1 MMSRVRFHNL
11 PLFWKILL
19 PFITVV
25 AVVGAAGVF
34 VIVNDL
40 SSRAQAALE
49 GELGR
54 RALDARATISAREL
68 FLLESTNL
76 AANLEGMP
84 AAAATQD
91 ASAVRRLLRSVLA
104 LKPQLSF
111 VAVTNRRGERLADLG
126 TRSKKSP
133 QLPNDLSRV
142 DIVSTV
148 LSGRAGQ
155 RAAGFV
161 ELNGRRFLAVA
172 APICRPTGT
181 CRPVG
186 VAITGLAPK
195 SLVSPSLRAA
205 ESEAGIALY
214 DRAGTLIT
222 RDSSPAPR
230 QIPGD
235 ITATQTSGSG
245 ASERTTSFT
254 PITVQGRRVG
264 TLAISI
270 PTAPALSVVR
280 SAATRLVLVVLGTM
294 AGIFVLGGLVSRSI
308 VRRVEQLLATNAAI
322 AGGDLAAR
330 APASSLDELG
340 TLARGVN
347 EMAQQ
352 LQASHETLELRVAQ
366 RTEEV
371 QRLLKDRTEFFAS
384 LSHELRT
391 PLAIILGEVKLLKR
405 EENRSARPLGS
416 SAEQLLDVVNDI
428 LDLARADSEGID
440 LEVEELDV
448 VDFLHDL
455 EPTLQGLAKGNGVEM
470 YLDLQKDA
478 PPIAADRGRLREIV
492 LNLVDNAVKYT
503 PKGGRVS
510 LSTGGSNGVMH
521 FAVSDNGVG
530 IPEEARPF
538 LFEPFFRVP
547 GITPQQGQASTGLG
561 LALTKRLV
569 EAHGGVID
577 YDSTLGSGSTFRF
590 TIPTGRGKA

>member
-1 MMSRVRFHNL
+1 MSRLRFDNL

-40 SSRAQAALE
+40 STRAQSALE
-49 GELGR
+49 AELGR

-84 AAAATQD
+84 GAAAERD
-91 ASAVRRLLRSVLA
+91 ADAMRRLLRSVLA

-111 VAVTNRRGERLADLG
+111 AAVTDARGKRLADLSR
-126 TRSKKSP
+126 TLDTSP
-133 QLPNDLSRV
+133 RLPQNLSNVKIVSRV
-142 DIVSTV
+142 
-148 LSGRAGQ
+148 LAGQAGQ
-155 RAAGFV
+155 RAAGFI
-161 ELNGRRFLAVA
+161 ELSGRRFLAVA

-186 VAITGLAPK
+186 VAITGLAPR
-195 SLVSPSLRAA
+195 SLISPSLRSA
-205 ESEAGIALY
+205 ESGAGIALY
-214 DRAGTLIT
+214 DEAGTLIT
-222 RDSSPAPR
+222 KDSPPAPR
-230 QIPGD
+230 EIPRD
-235 ITATQTSGSG
+235 TTATQTSGSG
-245 ASERTTSFT
+245 ASERTTNFA

-270 PTAPALSVVR
+270 PTAPALSPVR
-280 SAATRLVLVVLGTM
+280 SAAARLVLVVLGTM
-294 AGIFVLGGLVSRSI
+294 AGIFVLGGLISRSI

-322 AGGDLAAR
+322 ASGDLAAR
-330 APASSLDELG
+330 APATSLDEFG

-391 PLAIILGEVKLLKR
+391 PLAVILGEVVLLER
-405 EENRSARPLGS
+405 EGSRSARALGS

-440 LEVEELDV
+440 LDVEEVDV
-448 VDFLHDL
+448 GDFLHDL

-470 YLDLQKDA
+470 HLDFQKDA
-478 PPIAADRGRLREIV
+478 PHIAADRGRLREIV

-503 PKGGRVS
+503 PAGGRVS
-510 LSTGGSNGVMH
+510 LSAGGANGMMH
-521 FAVSDNGVG
+521 FAVNDTGVG

-547 GITPQQGQASTGLG
+547 GITTQQGQASTGLG
-561 LALTKRLV
+561 LALAKRLV

-577 YDSTLGSGSTFRF
+577 YDSAPGSGSTFRF
-590 TIPTGRGKA
+590 TIPTGRPKG

>member
-1 MMSRVRFHNL
+1 MPRLRFRNL

-40 SSRAQAALE
+40 SSRAQVALE
-49 GELGR
+49 AELGR
-54 RALDARATISAREL
+54 RALDARATVSAREL

-84 AAAATQD
+84 GATAERD
-91 ASAVRRLLRSVLA
+91 APAVRQLLQSVLA

-111 VAVTNRRGERLADLG
+111 AAVADAGGTRLAELAK
-126 TRSKKSP
+126 RSRSP
-133 QLPNDLSRV
+133 RLPDDLSRV
-142 DIVSTV
+142 DIVSKV

-161 ELNGRRFLAVA
+161 ELSGRRFLAVA

-186 VAITGLAPK
+186 VAITGVAPR
-195 SLVSPSLRAA
+195 SLISPSLRSA
-205 ESEAGIALY
+205 ESGAGIALY
-214 DRAGTLIT
+214 DEDGTLIT
-222 RDSSPAPR
+222 KDPSPAPR
-230 QIPGD
+230 EIPSD
-235 ITATQTSGSG
+235 TTATQTSGSG
-245 ASERTTSFT
+245 ATERTTNFT

-270 PTAPALSVVR
+270 PTAPALAGVR
-280 SAATRLVLVVLGTM
+280 SAAARLALVVLGTM
-294 AGIFVLGGLVSRSI
+294 AGIFILGGLISRMI
-308 VRRVEQLLATNAAI
+308 VRRVEELLATNASI
-322 AGGDLAAR
+322 ASGDLSAR
-330 APASSLDELG
+330 APADSLDELG

-391 PLAIILGEVKLLKR
+391 PLAVILGEVKLLER
-405 EENRSARPLGS
+405 EQNRSARPLGS

-455 EPTLQGLAKGNGVEM
+455 EPTLQGLAKGNGLQID
-470 YLDLQKDA
+470 LDVQSDG
-478 PPIAADRGRLREIV
+478 PPIAADRSRLREIV

-503 PKGGRVS
+503 PEGGRVS
-510 LSTGGSNGVMH
+510 LSAGGANGVMH
-521 FAVSDNGVG
+521 FAVSDTGVG

-538 LFEPFFRVP
+538 LFEPFFVVP
-547 GITPQQGQASTGLG
+547 GTTPQQGQASTGLG

-577 YDSTLGSGSTFRF
+577 YDSTQGSGSTFRF
-590 TIPTGRGKA
+590 TIPTGHGKD

>member
-1 MMSRVRFHNL
+1 MQSRLRLHNL

-19 PFITVV
+19 PFTTVV

-49 GELGR
+49 AELGR
-54 RALDARATISAREL
+54 RGLDARATITAREL
-68 FLLESTNL
+68 FVLESTNL

-84 AAAATQD
+84 AATARD
-91 ASAVRRLLRSVLA
+91 DVSAVRRLLRSVLA
-104 LKPQLSF
+104 LKPELSF
-111 VAVTNRRGERLADLG
+111 VAVTDARGERLADLAS
-126 TRSKKSP
+126 RSKRSP
-133 QLPNDLSRV
+133 QLPNDLSSV
-142 DIVSTV
+142 DVVSKV
-148 LSGRAGQ
+148 VSGRSGK

-161 ELNGRRFLAVA
+161 KFGGRQFLAVA
-172 APICRPTGT
+172 APICRPIGT

-186 VAITGLAPK
+186 VAITGLGPR
-195 SLVSPSLRAA
+195 SLISPSLRSA
-205 ESEAGIALY
+205 EADAGIGLY
-214 DRAGTLIT
+214 DQSGSLIT
-222 RDSSPAPR
+222 RDAGSAPR
-230 QIPGD
+230 EIPRNAAD
-235 ITATQTSGSG
+235 TQTSGFG
-245 ASERTTSFT
+245 ATERTTHFT
-254 PITVQGRRVG
+254 PITIQGRRVG

-280 SAATRLVLVVLGTM
+280 SAAGRLVLVVLGTM
-294 AGIFVLGGLVSRSI
+294 AGIFLLGGLISRTI
-308 VRRVEQLLATNAAI
+308 VRRVKQLLATNAAI
-322 AGGDLAAR
+322 AAGDLSTR
-330 APASSLDELG
+330 APVTSLDELG
-340 TLARGVN
+340 ALARGVN

-391 PLAIILGEVKLLKR
+391 PLAIILGEVVLLER
-405 EENRSARPLGS
+405 EGNRSAGPLGS

-428 LDLARADSEGID
+428 LDLARADSEGLD
-440 LEVEELDV
+440 LKVEEVDV
-448 VDFLHDL
+448 ADFLSGL

-470 YLDLQKDA
+470 NLDLQKDA
-478 PPIAADRGRLREIV
+478 PPIAADRGRLREII

-503 PKGGRVS
+503 PTGGRVS
-510 LSTGGSNGVMH
+510 LSAGGSNGAMH
-521 FAVSDNGVG
+521 FAVSDTGVG

-547 GITPQQGQASTGLG
+547 GTAPQQGQASTGLG

-577 YDSTLGSGSTFRF
+577 YESAHGAGSTFRF
-590 TIPTGRGKA
+590 TIPTAPSKA

>member
-1 MMSRVRFHNL
+1 MSRLRFHNL

-34 VIVNDL
+34 VIVIDL
-40 SSRAQAALE
+40 SSRAQSALE
-49 GELGR
+49 AELGR

-84 AAAATQD
+84 GATANED
-91 ASAVRRLLRSVLA
+91 TPAVRRLLRSVLA
-104 LKPQLSF
+104 LKPQLAF
-111 VAVTNRRGERLADLG
+111 VAVADAGGKRLAELSR
-126 TRSKKSP
+126 TPARSPRLP
-133 QLPNDLSRV
+133 QDLSKV
-142 DIVSTV
+142 NIVSRV
-148 LSGRAGQ
+148 LAGQAGQ
-155 RAAGFV
+155 RAAGFT
-161 ELNGRRFLAVA
+161 ELSGRPFLAVA

-186 VAITGLAPK
+186 VAITGLAPR
-195 SLVSPSLRAA
+195 SLISPSLRSAG
-205 ESEAGIALY
+205 SGAGIALY
-214 DRAGTLIT
+214 DEAGALIT
-222 RDSSPAPR
+222 KDPSPAPR
-230 QIPGD
+230 EIASD
-235 ITATQTSGSG
+235 TTATQTSGSG
-245 ASERTTSFT
+245 TSERTTRFT

-280 SAATRLVLVVLGTM
+280 SAAARLVLVVLGTM
-294 AGIFVLGGLVSRSI
+294 AGIFVLGGLISRSI

-322 AGGDLAAR
+322 ASGDLAAR
-330 APASSLDELG
+330 APASSLDEFG
-340 TLARGVN
+340 VLARGVN

-391 PLAIILGEVKLLKR
+391 PLAVILGEVVLLER
-405 EENRSARPLGS
+405 EGSRSARALGS

-448 VDFLHDL
+448 VDFLNSL
-455 EPTLQGLAKGNGVEM
+455 EPTLQGLAKGNGVGM
-470 YLDLQKDA
+470 SLDVQKDA

-503 PKGGRVS
+503 PAGGRVS
-510 LSTGGSNGVMH
+510 LSAGGSNGAMH
-521 FAVSDNGVG
+521 FAVTDTGVG

-561 LALTKRLV
+561 LALAKRLV

-577 YDSTLGSGSTFRF
+577 YDSTQGSGSTFRF
-590 TIPTGRGKA
+590 TIPTGHGKD